1 MYYFSKIFSYFVYA
15 KSQQPPR
22 FTVLMSNTLKDVMRK
37 SSVSEH
43 LYMNWLPEVTRKYL
57 HIECSPQMT

>member
-1 MYYFSKIFSYFVYA
+1 MYYFSKIFSYFVYV
-15 KSQQPPR
+15 KSKKPPL

-43 LYMNWLPEVTRKYL
+43 L
-57 HIECSPQMT
+57 